1 MDTVYL
7 RQSTQHVKETKMGFA
22 RKQSIA
28 FLVVLLVVAAVEI
41 PGASAKDKD
50 PGSHL
55 VPKVMNIDCFVP
67 AAQSQ
72 CVANSAAIP
81 AGHVFVI
88 ETITAFGE
96 RVSTGNLSAFIG
108 LTTSGTAIGF
118 TLSWI
123 NQGVGVPGFAGRF
136 IMAGP
141 VAARFYADPGTT
153 ISVSAISG
161 SGDFFTLTLSG
172 YLVECDVT
180 EGCALR

>member
-1 MDTVYL
+1 MDAVYL
-7 RQSTQHVKETKMGFA
+7 EQSTQHVKETKMGFA
-22 RKQSIA
+22 RKRSIA

-41 PGASAKDKD
+41 PGAGAKDKD

-55 VPKVMNIDCFVP
+55 VPKVLSIDCFVP

-72 CVANSAAIP
+72 CVASSTAIP

-96 RVSTGNLSAFIG
+96 RTSTGNLSAFVS

-136 IMAGP
+136 VMAGP
-141 VAARFYADPGTT
+141 V
-153 ISVSAISG
+153 
-161 SGDFFTLTLSG
+161 
-172 YLVECDVT
+172 
-180 EGCALR
+180 